1 MFIIAGSQRQTTEN
15 ISVFALRVVGMQ
27 GCENPEG
34 WVEEGG
40 GRGFRIGGWGEAG
53 THVHSWLVLV
63 NVWQKSPQYCKVN

>member
-53 THVHSWLVLV
+53 THVHS
-63 NVWQKSPQYCKVN
+63 